1 MEHLDSALKE
11 NVRLLGD
18 VLGRIIAADKGDELV
33 DKIEQIRALAKQAR
47 SQHDDGAPHDN
58 AQLLNTL
65 KQLSDEDIISIT
77 RAFNQF
83 LNLANIAE
91 QYHDVVR
98 RRRSEGEAYLE
109 HLESLIKRLQADASS
124 GQADPNIMHQFETM
138 QIELVLTAHP
148 TEVTRRTLIQK
159 YDQILEALDKA
170 ETLPY
175 PHERQF
181 ILERLT
187 ELVGEVWFTDEIRQQ
202 RPSPED
208 EAKWGFAT
216 IENSLWDAI
225 PRLYKEL
232 DKLLLD
238 QFGKRLPIHSAPIQ
252 FCSWMGGDRDGNP
265 NVTAKVTERVLLL
278 GRWMAADLYLRDLRE
293 LVNELSMTRCNE
305 TLRAV
310 IGDVREPYR
319 HLLHELRQHLKATR
333 AWAEAM
339 LHGETPNP
347 MQKPLLNTES
357 LTEPLKLCYDSL
369 IESGMEVVANGR
381 LLDTLRRAYTFG
393 LSLTRLDIRQESGRH
408 AQVFEELTQFLQM
421 GNYGDWDEQQRQTFL
436 LNELQN
442 KRPLLP
448 LDWQPSPEVKEVLD
462 TCQVVA
468 KESSKALGSYVI
480 SMASKPSDVLS
491 VALLLKMV
499 GKTDP
504 MPIAPLFE
512 TLDDLNG
519 AADSINDLLSVEWYK
534 DFCQGRQM
542 VMVGYSDSA
551 KDAGQLA
558 ASWAQY
564 RAQEALVNVAK
575 QHDVGLML
583 FHGRGGTVGRGGG
596 PAHGAILSQPP
607 GSVQGKMR
615 VTEQGEMIR
624 FKFGNPDV
632 ALRSLQVYLSA
643 VLEATILPPP
653 SPKPEWR
660 NTLDEICGNAVDSYR
675 NVVRETPEFV
685 PYFRSVTPEQ
695 ELGKLALG
703 SRPAKRKSDG
713 GVESLRAIPWI
724 FAWMQIRLML
734 PAWLGGDQ
742 ALADKI
748 DQGDLS
754 VLQEMREEW
763 PFFHTFIEM
772 LEMVLSKTDADIAE
786 YYETRLSTSDND
798 RKLGAE
804 LRGRLLK
811 AIETVKQIKDQTE
824 LLERTPVI
832 KESMAVRNP
841 YTDPLHYLQAELLYR
856 SRLQDNKSNP
866 AVDHALKVTM
876 AGISAGMRNT
886 G

>member
-1 MEHLDSALKE
+1 MVRKQAGESVEHLDPELKE
-11 NVRLLGD
+11 NVRLLGE
-18 VLGRIIAADKGDELV
+18 VLGQIIATDKGDEFV
-33 DKIEQIRALAKQAR
+33 DTIEKIRTLAKRAR
-47 SQHDDGAPHDN
+47 AGAQNQELID
-58 AQLLNTL
+58 TL
-65 KQLSDEDIISIT
+65 KGLSDDDIIPIT

-98 RRRSEGEAYLE
+98 RRRNEGEAFLE
-109 HLESLIKRLQADASS
+109 HLEELIQRLKEGKESINVLEQIRS
-124 GQADPNIMHQFETM
+124 M
-138 QIELVLTAHP
+138 QVELVLTAHP

-159 YDQILEALDKA
+159 YDQILHALDKA
-170 ETLPY
+170 ETLPF

-187 ELVGEVWFTDEIRQQ
+187 ELVGEVWYTDEIRQQ
-202 RPSPED
+202 RPTPED

-216 IENSLWDAI
+216 IENSLWDAV
-225 PRLYKEL
+225 PRFYKEL

-238 QFGKRLPIHSAPIQ
+238 YEGERLPIECAPIK

-293 LVNELSMTRCNE
+293 LVNDLSMSQCNE

-319 HLLHELRQHLKATR
+319 HLLHELRQRLKATR
-333 AWAEAM
+333 AWAEA
-339 LHGETPNP
+339 LLQGETPNAFN
-347 MQKPLLNTES
+347 KPLLDTQS
-357 LTEPLKLCYDSL
+357 LIEPLKLCYQSL
-369 IESGMEVVANGR
+369 LDCNMEVVANGR

-393 LSLTRLDIRQESGRH
+393 LSLTQLDIRQESGRH
-408 AQVFEELTQFLQM
+408 AQVFAELTQFLDM
-421 GNYGDWDEQQRQTFL
+421 GDYGSWDESQRQAFL
-436 LNELQN
+436 LKELQN

-448 LDWQPSPEVKEVLD
+448 LNWQPSPEVEEVLA
-462 TCQVVA
+462 TCKVVA
-468 KESSKALGSYVI
+468 KETPNALGAYVI
-480 SMASKPSDVLS
+480 SMASKPSDVLA

-499 GKTDP
+499 GKTEP

-519 AADSINDLLSVEWYK
+519 AADSINALLNVPWYK
-534 DFCQGRQM
+534 TYCRGRQM

-551 KDAGQLA
+551 KDAGQMA
-558 ASWAQY
+558 ATWAQY
-564 RAQEALVNVAK
+564 RAQESLVKVAD
-575 QHDVGLML
+575 QHNVGLML

-607 GSVQGKMR
+607 GSVQGKLR

-643 VLEATILPPP
+643 VLEATLLPPP
-653 SPKPEWR
+653 EPKPEWR
-660 NTLDEICGNAVDSYR
+660 TTLDQLCDQAVKSYR
-675 NVVRETPEFV
+675 KVVRETPEFV
-685 PYFRSVTPEQ
+685 PYFRAVTPEQ

-734 PAWLGGDQ
+734 PAWLGGDE
-742 ALADKI
+742 ALANKI
-748 DQGDLS
+748 EQGGLEE
-754 VLQEMREEW
+754 LQTMREQW
-763 PFFHTFIEM
+763 PFFQTFTDM
-772 LEMVLSKTDADIAE
+772 LEMVLCKTDSGIAE
-786 YYETRLSTSDND
+786 YYERRLSNSEND
-798 RKLGAE
+798 RALGSL
-804 LRGRLLK
+804 LRDRLAK
-811 AIETVKQIKDQTE
+811 AISTINQIKGQSE
-824 LLERTPVI
+824 LLQHTPVI

-841 YTDPLHYLQAELLYR
+841 YTDPLHYLQAELLLR
-856 SRLQDNKSNP
+856 SRLQGEKVNHK
-866 AVDHALKVTM
+866 ADHALKVTM
-876 AGISAGMRNT
+876 AGIAAGMRNT